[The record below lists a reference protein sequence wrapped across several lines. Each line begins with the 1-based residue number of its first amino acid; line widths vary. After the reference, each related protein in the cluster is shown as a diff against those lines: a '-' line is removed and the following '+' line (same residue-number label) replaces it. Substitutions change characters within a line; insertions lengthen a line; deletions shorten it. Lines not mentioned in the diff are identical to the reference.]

1 MNGSARFAVTL
12 LAAVLVPVLWTAPEW
27 LGALGLDPVL
37 LDQGRG
43 YTQVMA
49 LTLVPMLGVAFYR
62 TILTAA
68 EKPKVFLWVTLAMMP
83 VNAAAN
89 CVLMTGIGRL
99 SDLRSGN
106 SARSGSCSCAICSA
120 IRIEVIIFRA
130 SKRNKRRGMH
140 NLSVYEA
147 LVKSLDRRELHEG
160 HADLFRC
167 TSSTVP
173 RPRVS

>member
-27 LGALGLDPVL
+27 LGALGLDPSL
-37 LDQGRG
+37 LNQGRG

-49 LTLVPMLGVAFYR
+49 LTLAPMLGVACYR

-89 CVLMTGIGRL
+89 YVLMTGIGRL
-99 SDLRSGN
+99 SNLRSGN
-106 SARSGSCSCAICSA
+106 SARSGS
-120 IRIEVIIFRA
+120 RILAFPLDIGLGV
-130 SKRNKRRGMH
+130 RGPFFVD
-140 NLSVYEA
+140 LDEDGGDEA
-147 LVKSLDRRELHEG
+147 LESVVAGKDPDLDGAALELLLDRALH
-160 HADLFRC
+160 
-167 TSSTVP
+167 
-173 RPRVS
+173 RV